1 MGVVNS
7 YNGFT
12 IIRYSLNDAVTIAY
26 RQRSTMN
33 IFRVHFTWKEK
44 EYELKA
50 RSLDMTH
57 PYFVSIKD
65 LVLPADDGVLINP
78 ADDEIR
84 KNFADVRQLMLP
96 FQSVSLI
103 EEFTEDPDT
112 RRTPQEPPKGEVVV
126 TDRFKKRS

>member
-1 MGVVNS
+1 
-7 YNGFT
+7 
-12 IIRYSLNDAVTIAY
+12 
-26 RQRSTMN
+26 MN

-44 EYELKA
+44 AYELKA

-65 LVLPADDGVLINP
+65 LVLPEESSVLINP

-84 KNFADVRQLMLP
+84 KNFSGVRQLMLP

-103 EEFTEDPDT
+103 EEFTEDPDADKT
-112 RRTPQEPPKGEVVV
+112 SPTPRPPKGEVVH
-126 TDRFKKRS
+126 TGRFNKRS

>member
-1 MGVVNS
+1 
-7 YNGFT
+7 
-12 IIRYSLNDAVTIAY
+12 
-26 RQRSTMN
+26 MN

-50 RSLDMTH
+50 LSLDMTH

-65 LVLPADDGVLINP
+65 LVLPADNGVLINP

-84 KNFADVRQLMLP
+84 KSFGDVRQLMLP

-103 EEFTEDPDT
+103 EEFTEDPDAK
-112 RRTPQEPPKGEVVV
+112 RTVQEPIKGGMVV
-126 TDRFKKRS
+126 TDRFTKRS

>member
-1 MGVVNS
+1 
-7 YNGFT
+7 
-12 IIRYSLNDAVTIAY
+12 
-26 RQRSTMN
+26 MN

-57 PYFVSIKD
+57 PYFVAIKD
-65 LVLPADDGVLINP
+65 LVLPADNGVLINP

-84 KNFADVRQLMLP
+84 KNFSDVRQLMLP

-103 EEFTEDPDT
+103 EEFTEDPDAK
-112 RRTPQEPPKGEVVV
+112 RTLAEPPKGEVLV

>member
-1 MGVVNS
+1 
-7 YNGFT
+7 
-12 IIRYSLNDAVTIAY
+12 
-26 RQRSTMN
+26 MN

-57 PYFVSIKD
+57 PYFVCIKD
-65 LVLPADDGVLINP
+65 LVLPADNGVLINP

-84 KNFADVRQLMLP
+84 KNFSEVRQLMLP

-103 EEFTEDPDT
+103 EEFVEDPDT
-112 RRTPQEPPKGEVVV
+112 RRSELSPPIRQTQPKGEVLL

>member
-1 MGVVNS
+1 MN
-7 YNGFT
+7 
-12 IIRYSLNDAVTIAY
+12 
-26 RQRSTMN
+26 N

-44 EYELKA
+44 QYELKA

-65 LVLPADDGVLINP
+65 LVLPPENGVLINP

-84 KNFADVRQLMLP
+84 RNFSEVRQLMLP

-103 EEFTEDPDT
+103 EEFTEDPDAKT
-112 RRTPQEPPKGEVVV
+112 DSLFPRGEMVV
-126 TDRFKKRS
+126 TDRFTQKK

>member
-1 MGVVNS
+1 
-7 YNGFT
+7 
-12 IIRYSLNDAVTIAY
+12 
-26 RQRSTMN
+26 MN

-44 EYELKA
+44 QYELKA

-65 LVLPADDGVLINP
+65 LVLPAENGVLINP

-84 KNFADVRQLMLP
+84 KNFSDVRQLMLP

-103 EEFTEDPDT
+103 EEFTEDPDVK
-112 RRTPQEPPKGEVVV
+112 RTLQDPPKGEMVV
-126 TDRFKKRS
+126 TDRFKKRP

>member
-1 MGVVNS
+1 
-7 YNGFT
+7 
-12 IIRYSLNDAVTIAY
+12 
-26 RQRSTMN
+26 MN

-65 LVLPADDGVLINP
+65 LVLPADNGVLINP

-103 EEFTEDPDT
+103 EEFTEDPDAK
-112 RRTPQEPPKGEVVV
+112 RPLQEPPKGDVLI
-126 TDRFKKRS
+126 TDRFTKRS